1 MLLVENLELIYNE
14 IITAVKGVSIKVPI
28 GEITIILGPN
38 GSGKTSI
45 LRAIGGILK
54 SQDGEI
60 TNGTIS
66 LEGHRIDGYTPEKIS
81 SLGVRL
87 VPEGAGLFE
96 DLTVFEHLRLAQYS
110 NKSIQSKV
118 KQDLF
123 ENVWAWFP
131 TLKERKKIKVGYLSG
146 GEQQMVSLA
155 MVLVARP
162 RILIMDEPS
171 IGLAPIIVKEL
182 FGFLRR
188 LNKEENVTILLV
200 EQNAAISL
208 GIANYGY
215 ILENGKIVLDGLA
228 CDLLNDKQV
237 REYYLGIG
245 DMEKKRSFRDVKHYK
260 TRKRWLAS

>member
-1 MLLVENLELIYNE
+1 MLLIENLEIVYNE
-14 IITAVKGVSIKVPI
+14 VITAIKGVSIKVPI
-28 GEITIILGPN
+28 GEITVILGPN

-60 TNGTIS
+60 SNGTIS
-66 LEGHRIDGYTPEKIS
+66 LEGNRIDGYIPEKIS
-81 SLGVRL
+81 SMGIRL

-96 DLTVFEHLRLAQYS
+96 DLTVFEHLRLATYL
-110 NKSIQSKV
+110 NKNNQGKDNHDSY
-118 KQDLF
+118 
-123 ENVWAWFP
+123 ENVWNWFP
-131 TLKERKKIKVGYLSG
+131 SLKERRKTKVGYLSG

-155 MVLVARP
+155 LVLVARP

-188 LNKEENVTILLV
+188 LNKDENVTILLV
-200 EQNAAISL
+200 EQNASVSL
-208 GIANYGY
+208 EIANHGY
-215 ILENGKIVLDGLA
+215 ILENGKIVLDGSA
-228 CDLLNDKQV
+228 RDLLNDKQV

-245 DMEKKRSFRDVKHYK
+245 NMEKKRSFRDVKHYK
-260 TRKRWLAS
+260 TRKRWLSS